1 MYKKIYKFLVN
12 SPFDFLLIIPIYLLI
27 IFINKKTFLSNKH
40 KLFVINSSKFSDL
53 KYIESL
59 SNYSYYKF
67 STKLSLAIL
76 SPWFYNLDKD
86 HQFDKYGDR
95 VAFIKTKDSFFMDKR
110 ISIRKFHE
118 RVFIKVLKLL
128 RVKAVLSPGI
138 HYITDADLAK
148 VCVEKKIP
156 YVVFHKECLLI
167 TEKQREIAYD
177 FISKILDYK
186 ASIIF
191 CFNEATRNILLKCK
205 NLEIGKV
212 FAAPPTRLDYM
223 NKKFEETKNKEKK
236 KIIFFSFTPNHAVPG
251 PMNIV
256 DTKSDYNFDFKF
268 KKIFF
273 HSHLEFFKLAEKHP
287 EEEFI
292 LKVKGRLKKFDP
304 IKELEKKFNKPLP
317 NNIEIFYEDTNS
329 YDLMVKAKIVIG
341 FNSTAVMESGLLN
354 IPVIVP
360 NYYEAA
366 DEFKNLTLFK
376 NFREEFDIV
385 DDPNNFLNTIS
396 NYIKDK
402 KKYILSEEIK
412 KKRIKIFEEYLTS
425 REVNY
430 LNDYEKHINKLISQE

>member
-1 MYKKIYKFLVN
+1 MYK
-12 SPFDFLLIIPIYLLI
+12 
-27 IFINKKTFLSNKH
+27 
-40 KLFVINSSKFSDL
+40 
-53 KYIESL
+53 
-59 SNYSYYKF
+59 
-67 STKLSLAIL
+67 
-76 SPWFYNLDKD
+76 
-86 HQFDKYGDR
+86 
-95 VAFIKTKDSFFMDKR
+95 
-110 ISIRKFHE
+110 
-118 RVFIKVLKLL
+118 
-128 RVKAVLSPGI
+128 
-138 HYITDADLAK
+138 
-148 VCVEKKIP
+148 
-156 YVVFHKECLLI
+156 
-167 TEKQREIAYD
+167 
-177 FISKILDYK
+177 
-186 ASIIF
+186 
-191 CFNEATRNILLKCK
+191 
-205 NLEIGKV
+205 
-212 FAAPPTRLDYM
+212 TRLDYM

-430 LNDYEKHINKLISQE
+430 LNDYEKHINTLISQE